1 MRRKITAAA
10 LGVLAAASVCAAP
23 SFAADISAFTP
34 AALSDYS
41 VSGLCA
47 FNFSYFSDVIESAV
61 ENCFSGIYS
70 SALDVDSLIGNIG
83 ANAAVTTEEDALADD
98 VLTDDALADDVLAD
112 DVLTEDGAEYG
123 SKALEILE
131 LVNAEREAAGL
142 DSLSLDPTLTEMAQ
156 YKAEDMSAYGFSHEG
171 SYGSFKDLLKKF
183 GVSYSAAGENIAR
196 GQANSKQVMESWMA
210 SEGHRANILG
220 ESYTKIGVGFYDD
233 GEDTYWVQ
241 EFAG

>member
-1 MRRKITAAA
+1 MRRKITTAA
-10 LGVLAAASVCAAP
+10 LGVLAAASICAVP
-23 SFAADISAFTP
+23 SFAADISAFIP
-34 AALSDYS
+34 AAVLSDYS

-47 FNFSYFSDVIESAV
+47 FNFSYFSDVIESAM
-61 ENCFSGIYS
+61 ENCFSGIYP
-70 SALDVDSLIGNIG
+70 SALDIDGIIGNIG
-83 ANAAVTTEEDALADD
+83 TGEAVPAEEDALA
-98 VLTDDALADDVLAD
+98 
-112 DVLTEDGAEYG
+112 EDGAEYG

-142 DSLSLDPTLTEMAQ
+142 GSLSLDSTLTEMAQ
-156 YKAEDMSAYGFSHEG
+156 YKAEDMSVYGFSHEG

-210 SEGHRANILG
+210 SDGHRANILG
-220 ESYTKIGVGFYDD
+220 ESYAKMGVGFFDN
-233 GEDTYWVQ
+233 GEDRYWVQ